1 MRLARRLLYAAL
13 SALVLFG
20 AAEGVARLVPE
31 TSPHGDD
38 LMVAHPTR
46 LWALQPG
53 QHRFGGRGVT
63 VDRDGLRATMAAPPP
78 DAPLILTLGDSSVFS
93 HGVEDGRTLHDA
105 LQAQLLQAGAP
116 AAVRCAA
123 VPGYSILQTR
133 RLLDELWELEPR
145 LLVVGNLWSDNNA
158 RGERDADLLAALGR
172 PIVQA
177 RFALRQSA
185 LFRRIDDRLRPQR
198 PAPQVGWTQQS
209 EVGVRRVPLQQY
221 GEQLDALLED
231 ARQRGVGVVVLA
243 LTNQEI
249 QARGRV
255 ESDSWTPY
263 FQVQAQVAARRD
275 VPLVDAALV
284 FQREGQRH
292 DLFTD
297 PMHPSEQGVWLIARE
312 LAGSLVRAG
321 WPQQGLLPR
330 QAQGEVV
337 VPPDPFDGNI
347 ALPPADMLP
356 ELLRAAGVAEE

>member
-1 MRLARRLLYAAL
+1 MKAGRRLLFAAL

-20 AAEGVARLVPE
+20 AAEVVARLVPE
-31 TSPHGDD
+31 ASPAGDD

-53 QHRFGGRGVT
+53 AHRFGGRGVT
-63 VDRDGLRATMAAPPP
+63 VDQDGLRATMSAPPQN
-78 DAPLILTLGDSSVFS
+78 APLILTLGDSSVFS

-105 LQAQLLQAGAP
+105 LQAQLQQSGV
-116 AAVRCAA
+116 AASVRCAA

-158 RGERDADLLAALGR
+158 RGVRDADLLAALGR
-172 PIVQA
+172 PAVQT
-177 RFALRQSA
+177 RFALRGSA
-185 LFRRIDDRLRPQR
+185 LFRRIDDQLRPQQ
-198 PAPQVGWTQQS
+198 ASPQVGWTQHS

-221 GEQLDALLED
+221 GEELDALLED
-231 ARQRGVGVVVLA
+231 ARERGVGVVVLA

-263 FQVQAQVAARRD
+263 FQVQAQVAARRG
-275 VPLVDAALV
+275 VPLVDAAAAL
-284 FQREGQRH
+284 QREGQRN

-297 PMHPSEQGVWLIARE
+297 PMHPSERGTWLIAQE
-312 LAGSLVRAG
+312 LVEALMRAG
-321 WPQQGLLPR
+321 WPQQAMVP
-330 QAQGEVV
+330 QHAQGEVV
-337 VPPDPFDGNI
+337 VGPDPFDGNI